1 MSAATDTALD
11 GDAVLH
17 ITDVA
22 PRDGLQ
28 NQAVHLD
35 TDGKLRLVELLV
47 RAGVRSIEATSF
59 VSPRAVPQMADAA
72 ELVPRVQARFA
83 ALRTS
88 VLVPNLK
95 GLERAHAA
103 GAREIAV
110 VLSATETM
118 NRRNINMGLEQA
130 TEVCEQTLTA
140 ARALG
145 LRTRAYVAVAFDC
158 PFEGETPL
166 DAVLRLARRMD
177 AAAADEIVIAD
188 TIGSAAPGQVKE
200 RFAALREVVP
210 PARLSAHL
218 HDTRGMGVANA
229 WAAIEAGVRRFDAS
243 VGGIGGCPF
252 APGAAGN
259 LATEDLVLMAE
270 RSGLATGISLAGLLD
285 AVDFAQD
292 ALQRPLGGRS
302 IAWLRRER
310 DKARRGAERVDDA
323 TNNDNDNDNDTRR
336 LP

>member
-1 MSAATDTALD
+1 MSAREAI
-11 GDAVLH
+11 H

-28 NQAVHLD
+28 NQAVHVG
-35 TDGKLRLVELLV
+35 TEGKLRLIGLLV
-47 RAGVRSIEATSF
+47 EAGLRSIEATSF
-59 VSPRAVPQMADAA
+59 VSPKAVQQMADAG
-72 ELVPRVQARFA
+72 ELLPQVKARFA

-103 GAREIAV
+103 GAKEIAV

-118 NRRNINMGLEQA
+118 NRKNINMGLDQA
-130 TEVCEQTLTA
+130 TEVSEQTIAA

-166 DAVLRLARRMD
+166 DEVLRLSARMH

-188 TIGSAAPGQVKE
+188 TIGSASPGQVKE
-200 RFAALREVVP
+200 RIAALRGVVP
-210 PARLSAHL
+210 IERLAVHL

-229 WAAIEAGVRRFDAS
+229 WAALDAGVRRFDAS

-259 LATEDLVLMAE
+259 VATEDLVLMAE
-270 RSGLATGISLAGLLD
+270 RSGFATGISLAGLLA

-292 ALQRPLGGRS
+292 ELQRPLGGRAIS
-302 IAWLRRER
+302 WLRRQR
-310 DKARRGAERVDDA
+310 DKD
-323 TNNDNDNDNDTRR
+323 TQDNTRR
-336 LP
+336 LA

>member
-1 MSAATDTALD
+1 MTDRI
-11 GDAVLH
+11 H

-28 NQAVHLD
+28 NQQVPVSTEA
-35 TDGKLRLVELLV
+35 KLALIGLLEA
-47 RAGVRSIEATSF
+47 AGVRSVEATSF
-59 VSPRAVPQMADAA
+59 VSPRAVPQMADAG
-72 ELVPRVQARFA
+72 ELVPAVAARWPR
-83 ALRTS
+83 LRTS

-118 NRRNINMGLEQA
+118 NARNINMGLAQA
-130 TEVCEQTLTA
+130 TEVSEQTLA
-140 ARALG
+140 AAHALG

-166 DAVLRLARRMD
+166 AEVLRLAARMH
-177 AAAADEIVIAD
+177 AAGAGEVVIAD
-188 TIGSAAPGQVKE
+188 TIGSASPGQVKE

-210 PARLSAHL
+210 IDHLAVHL
-218 HDTRGMGVANA
+218 HDTRGMGAANA
-229 WAAIEAGVRRFDAS
+229 WAALEAGVRRFDAS

-259 LATEDLVLMAE
+259 LATEDLVLLAE
-270 RSGLATGISLAGLLD
+270 RSGLATGVSLPGLMD
-285 AVDFAQD
+285 AIDFAQTL
-292 ALQRPLGGRS
+292 LQRPLGGRS
-302 IAWLRRER
+302 IAWLRREQAKR
-310 DKARRGAERVDDA
+310 TARAAEPSPA
-323 TNNDNDNDNDTRR
+323 
-336 LP
+336 

>member
-1 MSAATDTALD
+1 MSAAAAATTD
-11 GDAVLH
+11 DADILH

-28 NQAVHLD
+28 NQAVHVD
-35 TDGKLRLVELLV
+35 TDGKLGLIERLVA
-47 RAGVRSIEATSF
+47 AGVRSVEATSF
-59 VSPRAVPQMADAA
+59 VSPKAVPQMADAG
-72 ELVPRVQARFA
+72 ELVPRVQARFPG
-83 ALRTS
+83 LRTS

-130 TEVCEQTLTA
+130 TEVCEQTLAA

-158 PFEGETPL
+158 PFEGQTPL
-166 DAVLRLARRMD
+166 DAVLRLAARMH
-177 AAAADEIVIAD
+177 AAAADEIVVAD

-210 PARLSAHL
+210 LDRLAVHL
-218 HDTRGMGVANA
+218 HDTRGMAVANA

-259 LATEDLVLMAE
+259 VATEDLVLMAE
-270 RSGLATGISLAGLLD
+270 RSGLSTGISLAGLLD
-285 AVDFAQD
+285 AVDFAQER
-292 ALQRPLGGRS
+292 LQRPLGGRA
-302 IAWLRRER
+302 ITWLRRER
-310 DKARRGAERVDDA
+310 ERQRDREHERDPQEHNRRPA
-323 TNNDNDNDNDTRR
+323 
-336 LP
+336 

>member
-1 MSAATDTALD
+1 MN
-11 GDAVLH
+11 GREVIH

-28 NQAVHLD
+28 NQAIHLATAD
-35 TDGKLRLVELLV
+35 KLRLIELLV
-47 RAGVRSIEATSF
+47 DAGLRSIEVASF
-59 VSPRAVPQMADAA
+59 VSPKAVPQMADAA
-72 ELVPRVQARFA
+72 DLLPQVQARFP

-103 GAREIAV
+103 GAQEIAV
-110 VLSATETM
+110 VLSASETM
-118 NRRNINMGLEQA
+118 NRRNINMGLDQA
-130 TEVCEQTLTA
+130 TEVSEHTLAA

-166 DAVLRLARRMD
+166 DAVLRLAARMHT
-177 AAAADEIVIAD
+177 AADEIVIAD
-188 TIGSAAPGQVKE
+188 TIGSASPGQVKQ
-200 RFAALREVVP
+200 RFAALRGVVP
-210 PARLSAHL
+210 IERLAVHL

-229 WAAIEAGVRRFDAS
+229 WAALEAGVRRFDAS

-259 LATEDLVLMAE
+259 VATEDLVLMAE
-270 RSGLATGISLAGLLD
+270 RSGFATGIALPGLLT
-285 AVDFAQD
+285 AVDFAQ
-292 ALQRPLGGRS
+292 AQLRRPLGGRA
-302 IAWLRRER
+302 ITWLRRER
-310 DKARRGAERVDDA
+310 DRDMQS
-323 TNNDNDNDNDTRR
+323 T
-336 LP
+336 

>member
-1 MSAATDTALD
+1 MSVDIKEAI
-11 GDAVLH
+11 H

-28 NQAVHLD
+28 NQAIHLATAD
-35 TDGKLRLVELLV
+35 KLRLIELLV
-47 RAGVRSIEATSF
+47 AAGLRSIEAASF
-59 VSPRAVPQMADAA
+59 VSPKAVPQMADAA
-72 ELVPRVQARFA
+72 ELVPQVQARFP

-110 VLSATETM
+110 VLSASETM
-118 NRRNINMGLEQA
+118 NRKNINMGLDQA
-130 TEVCEQTLTA
+130 TEVSEQTLAA

-166 DAVLRLARRMD
+166 DEVLRLAARMQ

-188 TIGSAAPGQVKE
+188 TIGSASPGQVKQ
-200 RFAALREVVP
+200 RFAALRGVVP
-210 PARLSAHL
+210 IERLAVHL

-229 WAAIEAGVRRFDAS
+229 WAALEAGVRRFDAS

-259 LATEDLVLMAE
+259 VATEDLVLMAE
-270 RSGLATGISLAGLLD
+270 RSGFATGIALPGLLA
-285 AVDFAQD
+285 AVGFAQEQ
-292 ALQRPLGGRS
+292 LRRPLGGRA
-302 IAWLRRER
+302 ITWLRRQ
-310 DKARRGAERVDDA
+310 GG
-323 TNNDNDNDNDTRR
+323 
-336 LP
+336 

>member
-1 MSAATDTALD
+1 MSHLVSAKEAI
-11 GDAVLH
+11 V

-28 NQAVHLD
+28 NQAIHVG
-35 TDGKLRLVELLV
+35 TDGKLRLIELLV
-47 RAGVRSIEATSF
+47 EAGLKSIEATSF
-59 VSPRAVPQMADAA
+59 VSPKAVPQMADAGD
-72 ELVPRVQARFA
+72 LVPAVEARFPG
-83 ALRTS
+83 LRTS

-103 GAREIAV
+103 GAKEIAV

-118 NRRNINMGLEQA
+118 NRRNINMGLAEA
-130 TEVCEQTLTA
+130 TEVSEQTIAA

-158 PFEGETPL
+158 PFEGPTPL
-166 DAVLRLARRMD
+166 DEVLRLSARMH

-188 TIGSAAPGQVKE
+188 TIGSASPGQVKE
-200 RFAALREVVP
+200 RFAALRDVVP
-210 PARLSAHL
+210 IDRLAVHL

-229 WAAIEAGVRRFDAS
+229 WAALEAGVRRFDAS

-259 LATEDLVLMAE
+259 IATEDLVFMAE
-270 RSGLATGISLAGLLD
+270 NSGFATGISLDGLLV
-285 AVDFAQD
+285 AIDFAQ
-292 ALQRPLGGRS
+292 AELQRPLGGRA
-302 IAWLRRER
+302 ITWLRRQHSLSQSTT
-310 DKARRGAERVDDA
+310 DGS
-323 TNNDNDNDNDTRR
+323 
-336 LP
+336 